1 MPTFDLQEHST
12 DISSLNLKMASTGA
26 PNTLP
31 TAMSSMTT
39 TDSWET
45 DSPHGA
51 DTSSEGYPTVLLTI
65 YSVVLLCGTVS
76 LSLMVHIMK
85 SSATSTTSIA
95 VLNLIF
101 AHFIFLLTVPFRL
114 YYYITEDWSLGERWC
129 KMVSGMIHIH
139 MYMSF
144 ILYVIIL
151 VTRLLTFYHKAERVG
166 SFQRTHALI
175 VSALAWIV
183 VLIISLCIV
192 FLNYGKETEETHNST
207 TTQCFKFG
215 KSIETAKVFNYI
227 VSLLIIVVA
236 CTLTA
241 LQANVLWILY
251 RKHRQGCTSQQDFG
265 AQLKSLCFAL
275 IMVLCFVPYHIFR
288 LCYLEDLKLQDI
300 NEVFLSLTTFNC
312 LDMLTFLGR
321 RTCSMCF
328 THHFN

>member
-1 MPTFDLQEHST
+1 
-12 DISSLNLKMASTGA
+12 MATTGA
-26 PNTLP
+26 QTTLT

-39 TDSWET
+39 TDSLESLPP
-45 DSPHGA
+45 DDVEH
-51 DTSSEGYPTVLLTI
+51 SEGYPTVLLAI
-65 YSVVLLCGTVS
+65 YSVVLLCGTIS

-85 SSATSTTSIA
+85 SSMTSTTSIA

-101 AHFIFLLTVPFRL
+101 AHFIFLLTVPFRI
-114 YYYITEDWSLGERWC
+114 YYYITDKWRLGEEWC

-151 VTRLLTFYHKAERVG
+151 VTRLLTFYHRGERVV

-183 VLIISLCIV
+183 VLIMSLCIV
-192 FLNYGKETEETHNST
+192 FLNYGRKSEEDSTGNNSSTE
-207 TTQCFKFG
+207 CFKFG
-215 KSIETAKVFNYI
+215 KSIETAMEYNYI
-227 VSLLIIVVA
+227 VSVLIIVVA

-288 LCYLEDLKLQDI
+288 LCYLGDLNLQDI

-321 RTCSMCF
+321 RTCSICCLGRAI
-328 THHFN
+328 